1 METERLL
8 FGVILHFHP
17 LGYFDSDPSIFCVL
31 FFTNDKLISTYCL
44 VGFVAEDRMKVLDIL
59 ESCQSEP
66 RETPKEITP
75 ALGKL

>member
-1 METERLL
+1 METERLV
-8 FGVILHFHP
+8 FGVILHIHR

-31 FFTNDKLISTYCL
+31 FLTNHKVISTYCL
-44 VGFVAEDRMKVLDIL
+44 VGFVTEDRMKVLDIL

-66 RETPKEITP
+66 RETPKENTP